1 MSRKM
6 RKFTEL
12 LDEYLKDEEFA
23 AEFLSQALEEEDFA
37 TFLLSLKDVLRVH
50 GSITKVAE
58 KAKISRATIYKLFSE
73 KSNPEL
79 RTILSLLH
87 TIGYNLVVTKR
98 TPSVKASKEARPKM
112 TAQLAYYKKTRRSS
126 NS

>member
-1 MSRKM
+1 M
-6 RKFTEL
+6 RNFTEL

-23 AEFLSQALEEEDFA
+23 AIFLSQALEEEDFA
-37 TFLLSLKDVLRVH
+37 TFLLSLRDVIRVH

-87 TIGYNLVVTKR
+87 TMGYNLVVTKR
-98 TPSVKASKEARPKM
+98 PLPIRESKESRKLVTTQP
-112 TAQLAYYKKTRRSS
+112 AYYKKTRKSS
-126 NS
+126 QKGG

>member
-1 MSRKM
+1 MSKKM

-23 AEFLSQALEEEDFA
+23 ADFLSQALEEEDFA
-37 TFLLSLKDVLRVH
+37 TFLLSLKDVIRVH
-50 GSITKVAE
+50 GSVTKIAE

-79 RTILSLLH
+79 KTILSLLH
-87 TIGYNLVVTKR
+87 TLGYDLRVIKK
-98 TPSVKASKEARPKM
+98 SKAA
-112 TAQLAYYKKTRRSS
+112 
-126 NS
+126 